1 MEQSITGGRVDASS
15 INCFKS
21 RLVRRRNRRMDFFKD
36 KLQVL
41 SAARDD
47 EDDVMKF
54 EWTCQV
60 QPVSCTVSLCVII
73 RAIWQ
78 RGRGQCHGHCSL
90 LFYLKCTKVHHFKR
104 NKSSSW
110 QSRRLKPGF
119 HPNATHATHATQA
132 IAFGWKPG
140 FTAWFNQKYHPG
152 DSDLAN
158 SKLALS
164 ET

>member
-90 LFYLKCTKVHHFKR
+90 LFLLKMHQSASFQEKQILLVAKSSPQARIPPKR
-104 NKSSSW
+104 NARNARNASDCVWMETGLHCMVQPKIP
-110 QSRRLKPGF
+110 SR
-119 HPNATHATHATQA
+119 
-132 IAFGWKPG
+132 
-140 FTAWFNQKYHPG
+140 
-152 DSDLAN
+152 
-158 SKLALS
+158 
-164 ET
+164 